1 MNRIKLAITLTFVA
15 GLVGSLAGQTFGY
28 PPFVAKSRK
37 FGAKDCTFCHVDPEG
52 GAPWNE
58 RGQWL
63 MVEKEKR
70 KADAVDPEWLVD
82 YKPSPQTADTKS
94 GETKPAETGTK
105 MDSPSASTNAVEQ
118 ELLKLSREWIE
129 AAGRQ
134 DKATLDRILAA
145 DFTATDEQGRTMNKT
160 TYLGETEG
168 LKVDSYTFTDVS
180 TRVYG
185 DTAVVSLLM
194 PFKGSYKGQDISGSY
209 RETDVWVKLD
219 NRWQAV
225 ASHVSRV
232 AK

>member
-1 MNRIKLAITLTFVA
+1 MNRIKFAITLVFVA

-37 FGAKDCTFCHVDPEG
+37 FGATDCTFCHVDPEG

-63 MVEKEKR
+63 MAEKERR

-82 YKPSPQTADTKS
+82 YKPAQATA
-94 GETKPAETGTK
+94 GAKPAETGTK
-105 MDSPSASTNAVEQ
+105 TETTQAPANAVEQ

-134 DKATLDRILAA
+134 DKTTLDRILAA
-145 DFTATDEQGRTMNKT
+145 DFIATDEQGRTINKAA
-160 TYLGETEG
+160 YLAETEG

-180 TRVYG
+180 MRVYG

-209 RETDVWVKLD
+209 RETDVWVKRD

-225 ASHVSRV
+225 ASHVSRL
-232 AK
+232 ASK

>member
-1 MNRIKLAITLTFVA
+1 MNRIKLAITLAFVA

-37 FGAKDCTFCHVDPEG
+37 FGAKDCTFCHIDPEG

-63 MVEKEKR
+63 MVEKERR
-70 KADAVDPEWLVD
+70 KADAVDPEWLAD
-82 YKPSPQTADTKS
+82 YKPAATTGDAKTAET
-94 GETKPAETGTK
+94 ETKMET
-105 MDSPSASTNAVEQ
+105 PQASANPVEQ

-134 DKATLDRILAA
+134 DKAALDRILAT
-145 DFTATDEQGRTMNKT
+145 DFMATDEQGRTINKAV
-160 TYLGETEG
+160 YLTETEG
-168 LKVDSYTFTDVS
+168 LKVDSYSLTDVS

-185 DTAVVSLLM
+185 ETAVVSLLM

-209 RETDVWVKLD
+209 RETDVWVKRD

-225 ASHVSRV
+225 ASHVSRL